1 MWRGLFWSVG
11 THSPTWDGGTVRVG
25 EHLNS
30 SSEMKKLEGVS
41 VPHSLL
47 PVPPAPHLKQ
57 RKLTTFLEL
66 HSLSRS
72 RACRYGYIC
81 VDICVD
87 IFVDICVDICVD
99 IPRYPISTLVWCPGP
114 GLASSPWPGCRRP
127 PGRTALQRAHIDT
140 GRGGG
145 ED

>member
-1 MWRGLFWSVG
+1 M
-11 THSPTWDGGTVRVG
+11 TVG

-81 VDICVD
+81 VDI
-87 IFVDICVDICVD
+87 
-99 IPRYPISTLVWCPGP
+99 PRYPHIYTGLVSRSRA
-114 GLASSPWPGCRRP
+114 GLLPLAGVQAAARKNSAPAGSHRYRKRR
-127 PGRTALQRAHIDT
+127 
-140 GRGGG
+140 
-145 ED
+145 